1 MKKVV
6 LKHFTIY
13 TGRHLYWSLFLIK
26 LQGFSPATLLKR
38 DSNSSC
44 FPVNIAKFL
53 RALVSKN
60 ISERLLPTI
69 PPIFLRQW
77 LTLQG
82 SCPFVSIFGR
92 ML

>member
-6 LKHFTIY
+6 LKHFKIY

-26 LQGFSPATLLKR
+26 LQGFSPVSLLKR

-53 RALVSKN
+53 RTLVLKN
-60 ISERLLPTI
+60 ISFRL
-69 PPIFLRQW
+69 FLQFF
-77 LTLQG
+77 LG
-82 SCPFVSIFGR
+82 SG
-92 ML
+92 